1 MKGNSKTG
9 IEMEISVLKKKIKNA
24 RRKGARPSCTHGGIP
39 DATNDDQSDRQHRG
53 EVKEKDAVVVV
64 KKKKKK
70 EVVVVLFTAHGR
82 VSNAAQ
88 EQSHPKN
95 HKECERKTKTQ
106 KFFYFSP
113 FFKL

>member
-1 MKGNSKTG
+1 MAGSPT
-9 IEMEISVLKKKIKNA
+9 
-24 RRKGARPSCTHGGIP
+24 RPTTTKAIDNTEG
-39 DATNDDQSDRQHRG
+39 RG
-53 EVKEKDAVVVV
+53 KKDAVVVV

-113 FFKL
+113 F

>member
-1 MKGNSKTG
+1 
-9 IEMEISVLKKKIKNA
+9 
-24 RRKGARPSCTHGGIP
+24 
-39 DATNDDQSDRQHRG
+39 
-53 EVKEKDAVVVV
+53 V

>member
-1 MKGNSKTG
+1 
-9 IEMEISVLKKKIKNA
+9 
-24 RRKGARPSCTHGGIP
+24 
-39 DATNDDQSDRQHRG
+39 
-53 EVKEKDAVVVV
+53 VKEKDAVVVV
-64 KKKKKK
+64 KKKK

>member
-1 MKGNSKTG
+1 M
-9 IEMEISVLKKKIKNA
+9 
-24 RRKGARPSCTHGGIP
+24 
-39 DATNDDQSDRQHRG
+39 
-53 EVKEKDAVVVV
+53 
-64 KKKKKK
+64 KKK

-113 FFKL
+113 FFKTLNKKNSFEFWRKERKKIAVQEILQIPKTSSYRYTPV